1 MHNDFLPF
9 LDPADVRPFVEDD
22 GEWINLRF
30 DYVNIQS
37 SMHKDDP
44 YALELEYTRAM
55 LLFMLFVPQPKNM
68 LMIGL
73 GGGSLPKYCHRYLPP
88 VDITVVEV
96 NPHVI
101 ALRDEFMVPPD
112 GERFRV
118 IQAEGA
124 QFLAKTT
131 KRYDVILVDGFNFRG
146 PAAELETPAFFASCR
161 AALEP
166 AGVMVMNLDSEE
178 TGNGAAVARLGEAFG
193 GDVFAMLADGGTNR
207 LVFACDPALLAQ
219 AHEQAVPRMKQLAA
233 VHRATLNRRSNTR
246 ERWPLIDDAPV

>member
-1 MHNDFLPF
+1 MQNDFLPF

-55 LLFMLFVPQPKNM
+55 LLFMLFVPQPRRI

-73 GGGSLPKYCHRYLPP
+73 GGGSLPKYCHRYLQPC
-88 VDITVVEV
+88 DITVVEI

-101 ALRDEFMVPPD
+101 AVRDEFKVPPD
-112 GERFRV
+112 SNHFRV
-118 IQAEGA
+118 VQADGS
-124 QFLAKTT
+124 QFLADVK
-131 KRYDVILVDGFNFRG
+131 KRYDVILVDGFNFKG
-146 PAAELETPAFFASCR
+146 PAAELETPAFFDNCR
-161 AALEP
+161 TALEP
-166 AGVMVMNLDSEE
+166 SGVLVMNLDSEE
-178 TGNGAAVARLGEAFG
+178 TGNGATVALMREAFG

-207 LVFACDPALLAQ
+207 IVFATEPALLQ
-219 AHEQAVPRMKQLAA
+219 AAHQDAVQRLKKLDA
-233 VHRATLNRRSNTR
+233 VHQATLNRRSNTR
-246 ERWPLIDDAPV
+246 ERWPLMDGAPT